1 MDYFRQIILNIY
13 DWCTRWK
20 CDPHFLINYFR
31 GLFATLLSNPPGT
44 VIALYTKST
53 KDEIFKLHPIQDHG
67 SLLTA
72 RIIFNIRIESILF
85 HRLNSTELIAA
96 ESTDNNNWL
105 STSAHKKMKYSSIQ
119 DGSLLTHQ
127 MLSLMR
133 GSTTFF
139 FHCFRVATKNKTEQ
153 PVLDR
158 RESPSR
164 LLAIS
169 ISNHPLAQPRG
180 TARWLFAQFTS
191 DITLRN
197 GAVRRPVTR
206 NFATPRD
213 LFARR
218 LVGRTRGRNS
228 VGVNGGATGE
238 RGFRRI

>member
-1 MDYFRQIILNIY
+1 
-13 DWCTRWK
+13 
-20 CDPHFLINYFR
+20 
-31 GLFATLLSNPPGT
+31 
-44 VIALYTKST
+44 
-53 KDEIFKLHPIQDHG
+53 
-67 SLLTA
+67 
-72 RIIFNIRIESILF
+72 
-85 HRLNSTELIAA
+85 
-96 ESTDNNNWL
+96 
-105 STSAHKKMKYSSIQ
+105 MKYSSIQ

-127 MLSLMR
+127 ILSLMR

-139 FHCFRVATKNKTEQ
+139 FFFIATKNKTGQ
-153 PVLDR
+153 PVDR

>member
-1 MDYFRQIILNIY
+1 MFNLHPLEMDYFRQIILNIY

-139 FHCFRVATKNKTEQ
+139 FSLLSSRYEKQNGTTSSGSTWKSFS
-153 PVLDR
+153 
-158 RESPSR
+158 SPC
-164 LLAIS
+164 
-169 ISNHPLAQPRG
+169 
-180 TARWLFAQFTS
+180 
-191 DITLRN
+191 DIDFEPPPCT
-197 GAVRRPVTR
+197 
-206 NFATPRD
+206 TPRN
-213 LFARR
+213 
-218 LVGRTRGRNS
+218 RTLAFRS
-228 VGVNGGATGE
+228 VYE
-238 RGFRRI
+238 RHYAP